1 MDLHEI
7 YLEIRPEDIA
17 YVKFIFESY
26 EGVGIIRTVDRTKAV
41 IVLLVV
47 EDFLD
52 VGRAV
57 VACLKNEVPLAEV
70 LRPEEIGDDW
80 LLQELEVEGLK
91 GRK

>member
-1 MDLHEI
+1 MHEI

-80 LLQELEVEGLK
+80 LLQELEVEELK
-91 GRK
+91 GQK

>member
-1 MDLHEI
+1 MHEI

-26 EGVGIIRTVDRTKAV
+26 EGVGIIRTVERKKAI

-52 VGRAV
+52 VARAV
-57 VACLKNEVPLAEV
+57 IASLKNEVPLAEI
-70 LRPEEIGDDW
+70 LRPDDIGDDW
-80 LLQELEVEGLK
+80 LLTELKVEGMK
-91 GRK
+91 G